1 MENVHVKIDGIEVE
15 VPSNYTILQAAHEA
29 GVTIPTL
36 CYLKDI
42 NAIAACRMCLV
53 EATGVRNLAAA
64 CVQQVAD
71 GMEVKTNTPAL
82 RKSRKTT
89 LELMLSNHRMECLS
103 CVRSD
108 DCELRRLASE
118 YGVDQNRY
126 TGYEQLP
133 KEEVVAAA
141 HPPRQQQVYPLPSLH
156 RCLPS

>member
-29 GVTIPTL
+29 GITIPTL

-71 GMEVKTNTPAL
+71 GMEVKTNTPEL
-82 RKSRKTT
+82 RKSRKTYT
-89 LELMLSNHRMECLS
+89 RTITKS
-103 CVRSD
+103 
-108 DCELRRLASE
+108 RRYS
-118 YGVDQNRY
+118 
-126 TGYEQLP
+126 
-133 KEEVVAAA
+133 
-141 HPPRQQQVYPLPSLH
+141 
-156 RCLPS
+156 